1 MGRRAA
7 LAETLLGPPREAV
20 IVDGVGGVVVDHA
33 TCLAWAAQVRDAL
46 LVAAGEAGVPVAGS
60 LVRVDAVGGIALLS
74 GVLGVLLADAVPL
87 CTADVRVVA
96 THRLGIEHG
105 VDGIVV
111 DVAVATA
118 VDVVGH
124 ALPAGA
130 ALAVSTSG
138 STGEPRVVLYDGE
151 RLDGHVDAI
160 ARSLPPSM
168 HSLGSRLG
176 IVLPLTSAYGLV
188 GQLLTTTKA
197 GGTAVLLHGSTG
209 PAAQLAAM
217 LALGVTGIA
226 STSTHLRGLADVAV
240 SMPAAARPPVV
251 AVGSAGGP
259 LSLRVARRLQEAFPS
274 ARLFN
279 QYGMTEAG
287 PRVCVAADDEPAFWL
302 GSVGRPL
309 PGVDVTVVSDDDSPC
324 PVGTPGEVVVRSPWA
339 MLGIVA
345 RDGGLCGV
353 DGLQSQ
359 HGLRTGDVGRLDDDG
374 NLLLDGRLDD
384 VANVAGVR
392 VALVPVALRLQQGL
406 NAAFCHVVAVDDEL
420 TGSRL
425 VALVPRTGAVGAGRL
440 PGALV
445 HQFTAAER
453 PALLVGVDELPLL
466 PSGKLDR
473 VTARAIATAAWS
485 ASRRPAP

>member
-7 LAETLLGPPREAV
+7 LAAALLGPPREAV
-20 IVDGVGGVVVDHA
+20 IVDGFRGVVVDHA
-33 TCLAWAAQVRDAL
+33 TSLAWAAEVRDAL
-46 LVAAGEAGVPVAGS
+46 LVAARGAGVPVAGT
-60 LVRVDAVGGIALLS
+60 LVRVDAVGGGALLA

-96 THRLGIEHG
+96 RHRLGIEHG
-105 VDGIVV
+105 VDGLVV
-111 DVAVATA
+111 DVALG
-118 VDVVGH
+118 VVGDV
-124 ALPAGA
+124 LLAGA

-138 STGEPRVVLYDGE
+138 STGDPRVVLYDAE
-151 RLDGHVDAI
+151 RLGGHIDAI

-168 HSLGSRLG
+168 HRRGSRLG

-197 GGTAVLLHGSTG
+197 GGTAVLLHGITG
-209 PAAQLAAM
+209 PAPQLDAM

-259 LSLRVARRLQEAFPS
+259 LSLKVARRLQEAFPS

-279 QYGMTEAG
+279 QYGLTEAG
-287 PRVCVAADDEPAFWL
+287 PRVCVAADDEPAFWR

-309 PGVDVTVVSDDDSPC
+309 PGVDVTVVNDDDSPC

-339 MLGIVA
+339 MLGIVG

-440 PGALV
+440 PAALT